1 MKFSNSLLSSVI
13 LSISAI
19 NAASVQSSIADCAT
33 TKTTT
38 EYSITN
44 IPLVGAIT
52 SVSSSSST
60 TSSTPITTSSSSTE
74 TTEATTEE
82 TAAGQQATE
91 TTSSSTTEPT
101 TSTTSTSSTS
111 TTSTSSTTSTTSTS
125 STTSTTST
133 SSTSTTSTTS
143 TSSTATPTATSTPF
157 SFEAVYLAKHNEL
170 RSLMEDTGPL
180 TWNDQIAQL
189 TQQAADDWQC
199 DGVFR
204 HNNFELNGEDLGE
217 NLAYGYNF
225 ENAGAVEGWFNEI
238 RYYNYSDPKFDAST
252 GHFTQLVWKD
262 TTQVGCGYKNC
273 GTPYGYY
280 IVCDYLPAGNV
291 DLQGDTS
298 YFYRLNVLEPK
309 DSATLNGI

>member
-1 MKFSNSLLSSVI
+1 MK
-13 LSISAI
+13 
-19 NAASVQSSIADCAT
+19 
-33 TKTTT
+33 
-38 EYSITN
+38 
-44 IPLVGAIT
+44 
-52 SVSSSSST
+52 
-60 TSSTPITTSSSSTE
+60 
-74 TTEATTEE
+74 
-82 TAAGQQATE
+82 
-91 TTSSSTTEPT
+91 
-101 TSTTSTSSTS
+101 
-111 TTSTSSTTSTTSTS
+111 
-125 STTSTTST
+125 
-133 SSTSTTSTTS
+133 
-143 TSSTATPTATSTPF
+143 
-157 SFEAVYLAKHNEL
+157 
-170 RSLMEDTGPL
+170 DTGPL
-180 TWNDQIAQL
+180 TWNNQIAQL

-298 YFYRLNVLEPK
+298 YFYKLNVLEPK